1 MITID
6 QSKCNLCGWCVEI
19 CHEYC
24 IDIHDNVLKINYDY
38 CSTCTQCIAVC
49 PKEALSWENIQPGR
63 YNREMTPDSQQIDE
77 LLKERRTIR
86 DFKEKKIDRNL
97 LEEIVN
103 YAVYAPT
110 HSFDMRAIIIDREEA
125 IQEIDR
131 MIYSSSLKIYK
142 YLYKPRIAYPFIRS
156 IAPGRKHEYL
166 KAKPKL
172 EAARKRGRNFKTI
185 PPAIIMIVADRRVP
199 LSLESAQYALYSI
212 NLYAHTKD
220 LGCRNMVG
228 NQMFLNRNRSIR
240 KLIGLKK
247 YERIYGTMAIG
258 YPAIKFRSKVE
269 GKQFKMQWIS

>member
-1 MITID
+1 MFYYNKKVAISYLVYQNTSTAATAGSLPDDPVSDALKQTLMITID

-142 YLYKPRIAYPFIRS
+142 YLYKPRIDGN
-156 IAPGRKHEYL
+156 APSR
-166 KAKPKL
+166 P
-172 EAARKRGRNFKTI
+172 
-185 PPAIIMIVADRRVP
+185 
-199 LSLESAQYALYSI
+199 
-212 NLYAHTKD
+212 
-220 LGCRNMVG
+220 
-228 NQMFLNRNRSIR
+228 
-240 KLIGLKK
+240 
-247 YERIYGTMAIG
+247 
-258 YPAIKFRSKVE
+258 
-269 GKQFKMQWIS
+269 